1 MRPDAIKSC
10 AGVVRSRFRLFFYIL
25 AVCRLM
31 ILAGDFRVCEAQ
43 RLEAERPPRKATALR
58 VSSEMNE
65 LVEVRRG
72 NLPVIISAPHG
83 GHLGID
89 KAPLRT
95 GKAEGI
101 KQFATVR
108 DGGTDQLAKSV
119 SQAIERKS
127 GRRPHLIVAHFSRRF
142 VDANRPAEWAYES
155 EPAGLVYEAYHE
167 SIRRA
172 RDWVLEEFGR
182 GILIDIHAQGADR
195 DTIFRGTRN
204 KATVKHMLSKFGEEA
219 FEGKRSI
226 PGLLTERGYRIFPA
240 PGDPAAEHK
249 SYNGGYI
256 TGTYGSMAGGTIDSI
271 QLEFGY
277 NQRSPERINQTAEDL
292 SDALII
298 YTREYLETDQ
308 GKSAKKADQA
318 PATGKVPTTGSKT
331 Q

>member
-1 MRPDAIKSC
+1 MSPDPIKIYASI
-10 AGVVRSRFRLFFYIL
+10 VTSRFRLLFSML
-25 AVCRLM
+25 QVCMLV
-31 ILAGDFRVCEAQ
+31 IVAGHVQVCEAQ
-43 RLEAERPPRKATALR
+43 KIEAQQPQRKAAALR
-58 VSSEMNE
+58 VSSDLNE

-72 NLPVIISAPHG
+72 DLPIIISAPHG
-83 GHLGID
+83 GRLGID

-108 DGGTDQLAKSV
+108 DGGTDQLAKAV

-167 SIRRA
+167 SIKRA
-172 RDWVLEEFGR
+172 RDWVLEEFDQ

-204 KATVKHMLSKFGEEA
+204 KATVKHMLSKFGEDA

-226 PGLLTERGYRIFPA
+226 FGLLTERGYRIFPA
-240 PGDPAAEHK
+240 PGNPATEHK

-256 TGTYGSMAGGTIDSI
+256 TGTYGSMKGGTIDSI

-277 NQRSPERINQTAEDL
+277 NQRSPERIKQTAEDL
-292 SDALII
+292 ADALMI

-308 GKSAKKADQA
+308 GKSAKRADQ
-318 PATGKVPTTGSKT
+318 VPTTGSET